1 MQYLY
6 YKKDEMPLMVRII
19 NRSLGIDMKYYP
31 YDGKLHPANN
41 MLELFSIAESK
52 VYDDVQIYISK
63 RLQAYS
69 KYKKKSLV
77 GYKIE
82 GWISLREYKN
92 GGLNNNDL
100 FVEKLKDCVS
110 KIND

>member
-1 MQYLY
+1 M
-6 YKKDEMPLMVRII
+6 E
-19 NRSLGIDMKYYP
+19 IDMKYYP

-77 GYKIE
+77 GYKID
-82 GWISLREYKN
+82 K
-92 GGLNNNDL
+92 
-100 FVEKLKDCVS
+100 VTQLKIFNCH
-110 KIND
+110 IFI